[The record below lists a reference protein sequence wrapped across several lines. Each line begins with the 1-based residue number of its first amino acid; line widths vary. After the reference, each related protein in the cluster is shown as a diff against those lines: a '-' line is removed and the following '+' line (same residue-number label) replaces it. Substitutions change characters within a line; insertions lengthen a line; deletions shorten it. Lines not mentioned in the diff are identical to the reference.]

1 MAPICTSGWRF
12 FANLSNGYAAED
24 IKHSSQA
31 FVMYRLLSPASNPH
45 EPRCCNISHFKTSA
59 KNPSLCLSIAK
70 LLIPILSPKQMTIL
84 KIRIILQFFG
94 DSLRGLRV
102 CKNDVVV
109 AGGMES
115 MSNAP
120 KYLVDATDGAAALV
134 LVTGKKAVELRVQV
148 IAKIAGYGDAAQAPE
163 LFTTTPALAIPKA
176 ISNAGLK
183 ASQIDYYEI
192 NKAFAEKVNV
202 HGGSISLGHP
212 IGCSGARILVTF
224 LSWRSCIY
232 QLQFALTGGASYR
245 AEYEGNLKEILGY
258 TKDDVV
264 SSDFIGDRRS
274 SIFYAKAGIALND
287 NFIKLVSWYDNEWV
301 YSWLRRGWNKEDVKG
316 KAQYKH
322 TDFVKA
328 VVLKMLLNC
337 PLKVFNLNTGRFNLE
352 TYQFLDTVKKHYGI
366 RIECM
371 FPDAVEVQGL
381 VRKVRPHLLA
391 GKI

>member
-1 MAPICTSGWRF
+1 MCFWVFI
-12 FANLSNGYAAED
+12 
-24 IKHSSQA
+24 
-31 FVMYRLLSPASNPH
+31 
-45 EPRCCNISHFKTSA
+45 
-59 KNPSLCLSIAK
+59 
-70 LLIPILSPKQMTIL
+70 
-84 KIRIILQFFG
+84 
-94 DSLRGLRV
+94 V
-102 CKNDVVV
+102 C
-109 AGGMES
+109 S
-115 MSNAP
+115 
-120 KYLVDATDGAAALV
+120 
-134 LVTGKKAVELRVQV
+134 
-148 IAKIAGYGDAAQAPE
+148 
-163 LFTTTPALAIPKA
+163 
-176 ISNAGLK
+176 
-183 ASQIDYYEI
+183 
-192 NKAFAEKVNV
+192 
-202 HGGSISLGHP
+202 
-212 IGCSGARILVTF
+212 